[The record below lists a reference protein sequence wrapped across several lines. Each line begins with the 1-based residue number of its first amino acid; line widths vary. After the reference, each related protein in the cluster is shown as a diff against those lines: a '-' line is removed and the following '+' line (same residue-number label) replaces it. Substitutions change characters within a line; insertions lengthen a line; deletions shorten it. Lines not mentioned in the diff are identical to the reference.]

1 MASSANRQLAALAL
15 ALALTGLAPAAP
27 LVPRVPADPAGAAI
41 DARTAAPDPD
51 ASPAWQAA
59 RQVLFGTRP
68 ILAASAEVLTLE
80 APYRA
85 EDAATVPVAL
95 RSRIPQS
102 ATRYVKTAWLL
113 IDGNPAPL
121 AATFHFTAASGRV
134 EVETRVRI
142 EQYSHLRAIVEL
154 GDGSLHMAS
163 RYVKAVGGCSA
174 PAGKDPAAAAANLGK
189 LRLSV
194 EAPRAAGEPRRAQLM
209 VSHPNTSG
217 LAMDQ
222 LTRQYPTPHFVRRV
236 SVSYRETP
244 VFVAEVNFSISENP
258 HFRFYLRTDEAGELK
273 AEVTDTAER
282 RFESRIALGVAGEG

>member
-1 MASSANRQLAALAL
+1 MRPDFFRNILGAIAALAL
-15 ALALTGLAPAAP
+15 TAVAIAAP
-27 LVPRVPADPAGAAI
+27 LVPVPAGVPDAPPPAE
-41 DARTAAPDPD
+41 

-68 ILAASAEVLTLE
+68 IQPASDEVLTLE

-85 EDAATVPVAL
+85 EDAATVPIAL

-102 ATRYVKTAWLL
+102 AARYIKTAWLL
-113 IDGNPAPL
+113 IDGNPSAL
-121 AATFHFTAASGRV
+121 AGTFHFTPQSGRV
-134 EVETRVRI
+134 DFETRVRI

-163 RYVKAVGGCSA
+163 RYVKASGGCSA

-194 EAPRAAGEPRRAQLM
+194 EPAPSAGEPRRAQLM
-209 VSHPNTSG
+209 VSHPNTTG

-222 LTRQYPTPHFVRRV
+222 LTRQYPTPHFVRQV
-236 SVSYRETP
+236 NVSYRDTP
-244 VFVAEVNFSISENP
+244 VFVAEINFSISENP
-258 HFRFYLRTDEAGELK
+258 HFRFYLRADQAGELK
-273 AEVTDTAER
+273 AEVIDTEER
-282 RFESRIALGVAGEG
+282 RFERWLALDTSGGG